1 MQPKATQEIAID
13 SWVGMGYLCSMTT
26 IAIDSKNPNHAK
38 TVEVLESLRPKYG
51 SAANAAVQCL
61 LESPLYQAA
70 ATELERQQNSTPHGG
85 GDKNET

>member
-1 MQPKATQEIAID
+1 MI
-13 SWVGMGYLCSMTT
+13 T

-70 ATELERQQNSTPHGG
+70 ATELERQQNSSGNGRP
-85 GDKNET
+85 DNDES